1 MFFKHPQKFT
11 IKQVDIIGRFAEVL
25 TKNHAKNINKI
36 SNEIGKKLET
46 FNDSLIVYKAK
57 SSTRVGTISIN
68 PNKTKAMGAATISV
82 NPKSTSRANA
92 SVEDDGSS
100 SSTHDCQEEDTDTRK
115 DKRKCVT
122 NLNVN
127 KKVLTE
133 TGDELSKDEL

>member
-100 SSTHDCQEEDTDTRK
+100 SSTHDCQ
-115 DKRKCVT
+115 
-122 NLNVN
+122 
-127 KKVLTE
+127 
-133 TGDELSKDEL
+133 